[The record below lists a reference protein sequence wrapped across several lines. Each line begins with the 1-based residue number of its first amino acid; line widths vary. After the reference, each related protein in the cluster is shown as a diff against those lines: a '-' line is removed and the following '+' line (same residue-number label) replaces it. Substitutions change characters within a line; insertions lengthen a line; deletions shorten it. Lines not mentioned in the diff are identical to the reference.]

1 MSSDEPIEREETRDR
16 PSTDISGLPVKTIR
30 NQNFKD
36 KVDLT
41 LNNFPCDYFRWVS
54 HEHLVLDKDGRF
66 CLYECEVFV
75 YEGVRVRACAW
86 YVVCEY
92 VELVRAIVRC
102 ILQRASKTTQLS
114 EQGGCWE
121 RLPLT
126 FQPIPPFTMISE
138 WWRKIP
144 LPMDSVADCNKLK
157 LDYKPYIIHD
167 AQHHA
172 YLSSLLPF
180 CTPLRNSLLDP
191 YSLSIKTSA
200 CGCASDDNH
209 RRHHYRQ
216 RHHPRVLF
224 SVADQTHG
232 TPDL

>member
-1 MSSDEPIEREETRDR
+1 MCGMWFQNEALLCSGQEKSLFAKNLERKLGDETLLIGIRR
-16 PSTDISGLPVKTIR
+16 SGT
-30 NQNFKD
+30 
-36 KVDLT
+36 T
-41 LNNFPCDYFRWVS
+41 
-54 HEHLVLDKDGRF
+54 
-66 CLYECEVFV
+66 
-75 YEGVRVRACAW
+75 CAW

-144 LPMDSVADCNKLK
+144 LPMDSVVDCNKLK